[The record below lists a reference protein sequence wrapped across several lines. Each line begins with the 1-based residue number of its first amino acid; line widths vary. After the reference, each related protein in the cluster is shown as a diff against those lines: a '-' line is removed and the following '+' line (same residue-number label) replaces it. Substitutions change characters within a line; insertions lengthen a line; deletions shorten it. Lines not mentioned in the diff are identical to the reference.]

1 MPLVISISPINAARL
16 ETGSDSIS
24 SVSVCHH
31 ANPRPSSPGLR
42 YPLIDSTNP
51 PLQFVPRPGRDFC
64 AVGPGINGK
73 AVPALEEVSRS
84 EERRVGRDCGGGFER

>member
-1 MPLVISISPINAARL
+1 LITHSSPTRLSSDLPLVISISPINAARL

-42 YPLIDSTNP
+42 YPLMDSTNP
-51 PLQFVPRPGRDFC
+51 PPQVVPTPGR
-64 AVGPGINGK
+64 ASSSVGPGID
-73 AVPALEEVSRS
+73 RS
-84 EERRVGRDCGGGFER
+84 EEHTSELQSRFY